1 MLPKPRKTKTAPQ
14 IKPKSDITTIINA
27 FFTPNRHNS
36 SGHHMGSGVH
46 GKFVNTT
53 FKNACSD
60 FAIKIFIHQFQE
72 KSKTILVKKNNR
84 SLIMSSST
92 KEKEKKWQFFFCIN
106 NKTKITITH
115 PP

>member
-36 SGHHMGSGVH
+36 SGQHTGSGVQ

-53 FKNACSD
+53 FKKACYD

-72 KSKTILVKKNNR
+72 TCCGLMTGYTCVIGER
-84 SLIMSSST
+84 G
-92 KEKEKKWQFFFCIN
+92 KWKGAGSAPLTVPQNQKLGI
-106 NKTKITITH
+106 KAQ
-115 PP
+115 PY

>member
-53 FKNACSD
+53 FKNACYD

-72 KSKTILVKKNNR
+72 ESKTILVKKNNW

-92 KEKEKKWQFFFCIN
+92 KEKEKNGNFSSALI
-106 NKTKITITH
+106 TKQK
-115 PP
+115 